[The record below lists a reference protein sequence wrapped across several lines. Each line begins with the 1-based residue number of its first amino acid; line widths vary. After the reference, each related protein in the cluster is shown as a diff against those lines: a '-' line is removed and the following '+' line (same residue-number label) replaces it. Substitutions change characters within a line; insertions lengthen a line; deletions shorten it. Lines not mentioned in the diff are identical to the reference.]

1 MPKETDLNYTTIPPL
16 RDAIFE
22 YTRSYDNWGSD
33 YSVTGLL
40 RPAREIMLQ
49 RRHKDDIDDQP
60 FTHDKLVKNLKS
72 FKGTAIHN
80 HFEYMLRR
88 FMNKNKNKGYF
99 IERRIWDRIN
109 GRKVSG
115 KFDAFLNGCLY
126 DWKTTSVWKRI
137 FGDWTDFERQLNLY
151 AYLLGI
157 CGVEVKMIS
166 IIAWYLD
173 WDKMKTWS
181 DPEYP
186 KGEIEQIVYSDLW
199 TTKQQ
204 KEFLYNRIDHMKAN
218 EEKPDDELDLCT
230 DKDMWA
236 KPTSYAV
243 MRPGQKRAVASKGL
257 DTKAKAV
264 AYIKKATQDDKD
276 TFTVEERPGL
286 HTKCLDYCQ
295 AAPYCNIHQ
304 AWLAENKAAVAAHI
318 KATS

>member
-1 MPKETDLNYTTIPPL
+1 MAKKSPDQLDYTTIPPL

-49 RRHKDDIDDQP
+49 KRYKDEIDAAP
-60 FTHDKLVKNLKS
+60 FTHDKLEKNLKS

-88 FMNKNKNKGYF
+88 FMNKNRKKGYL

-137 FGDWTDFERQLNLY
+137 FGDWTDFEKQLNLY

-157 CGVEVKMIS
+157 CGVEVKMLS

-173 WDKMKTWS
+173 WDKMKVWN

-186 KGEIEQIVYSDLW
+186 KNEIEQIVFGDLW
-199 TTKQQ
+199 KTADQ
-204 KEFLYNRIDHMKAN
+204 KSFLYERIDHMKAN
-218 EEKPDDELDLCT
+218 EERPDDKLDFCT
-230 DKDMWA
+230 DAEMWA
-236 KPTSYAV
+236 KPTAWAV
-243 MRPGQKRAVASKGL
+243 MRPGQERAVASKGL
-257 DTKAKAV
+257 TTKKKAE
-264 AYIKKATQDDKD
+264 AYIKNAKQDDKD
-276 TFTVEERPGL
+276 TFTVECRPGKR
-286 HTKCLDYCQ
+286 TKCEDFCQ
-295 AAPYCNIHQ
+295 AAPFCNQ
-304 AWLAENKAAVAAHI
+304 FKQWKAEQK
-318 KATS
+318 